1 MSRKGGLF
9 RGRWDTGPDLMLWS
23 GGVYLVAAILL
34 ALLHVDVTGF
44 FDPGRLLP
52 DRAFATMVAWNPDLD
67 YLASFYVCM
76 LALLLPVTACFLV
89 HIHVRRTFLRRIE
102 TTRRLV
108 LMLVTAVA
116 MAGLPLLL
124 LAYGYRD
131 VDDVIST
138 RWRAHLTLVTAHD
151 LTIAVSFFLLFA
163 FSALMLM
170 CAYGFV
176 LKLQDEPMGRWKG
189 AQR

>member
-1 MSRKGGLF
+1 MSRKRGLF

-23 GGVYLVAAILL
+23 GGAYLAAAILL

-52 DRAFATMVAWNPDLD
+52 DRAFAAMVAWNPDLD
-67 YLASFYVCM
+67 YLPSFYACM
-76 LALLLPVTACFLV
+76 LALLLPVTVCFLV

-102 TTRRLV
+102 TTRQLV
-108 LMLVTAVA
+108 LMLVSAVA
-116 MAGLPLLL
+116 MAALPLLL

-131 VDDVIST
+131 VDAIART
-138 RWRAHLTLVTAHD
+138 RWRAHIMLVAAHE

-170 CAYGFV
+170 FAYGMV

-189 AQR
+189 AQW